1 MPAFY
6 PILCRRCGV
15 LPGVTVRILAATA
28 LILGILAAPAAAAV
42 TLDPLKPCYVSA
54 GAGDDRREGVDLH
67 GAGFTAGAVVDIFID
82 GVPAL
87 GDVPV
92 DSVGE
97 VSARVLAPF
106 QREGDRDFTI
116 TVAERNN
123 PVNVVTVTSRVTALR
138 VTLSPREAR
147 PTAKVRYRGS
157 GFTADAPVFAHY
169 LYGGAVRK
177 TVRLVRRP
185 EACGAFEV
193 RRRQI
198 PVRPR
203 VGNWTVQIDQQQT
216 YTATPSSNWVRMR
229 IKVRRIFIPPA

>member
-1 MPAFY
+1 
-6 PILCRRCGV
+6 
-15 LPGVTVRILAATA
+15 VTVRILAATA
-28 LILGILAAPAAAAV
+28 LVLGILAAPAAAA

-54 GAGDDRREGVDLH
+54 GTGDDRREGVDLH
-67 GAGFTAGAVVDIFID
+67 GAGFTPGGMVDIFID
-82 GVPAL
+82 GVPAAS
-87 GDVPV
+87 GPV

-97 VSARVLAPF
+97 VGARVLAPF
-106 QREGDRDFTI
+106 QREGERDFTI

-123 PVNVVTVTSRVTALR
+123 PANVVTVTTRVTALR

-169 LYGGAVRK
+169 LYAGAVRK

-185 EACGAFEV
+185 EACGAFAV

-229 IKVRRIFIPPA
+229 IKVRRVFVPPA

>member
-1 MPAFY
+1 MPALY

-15 LPGVTVRILAATA
+15 VPGVTVRILAATA
-28 LILGILAAPAAAAV
+28 LILGILAAPAAAA
-42 TLDPLKPCYVSA
+42 TLAPLKPCYVSA
-54 GAGDDRREGVDLH
+54 GTGQDRREGVDLN

-87 GDVPV
+87 SDVPV
-92 DSVGE
+92 DSVGD
-97 VSARVLAPF
+97 VKARVVAPF
-106 QREGDRDFTI
+106 QREGERDFTI

-123 PVNVVTVTSRVTALR
+123 PANVVTVTSRVTALR

-169 LYGGAVRK
+169 LYGDVVRK

-185 EACGAFEV
+185 EMCGAFDV

-229 IKVRRIFIPPA
+229 IKVRRVFVPPA

>member
-1 MPAFY
+1 MPALY

-15 LPGVTVRILAATA
+15 VPGVTVRILAATA
-28 LILGILAAPAAAAV
+28 LVLGILAAPAAAA

-54 GAGDDRREGVDLH
+54 GAGDDRREAVVLH
-67 GAGFTAGAVVDIFID
+67 GAGFTPGAMVDIFID
-82 GVPAL
+82 GVPAAS
-87 GDVPV
+87 GPV
-92 DSVGE
+92 DAVGE
-97 VSARVLAPF
+97 VDARVLAPF
-106 QREGDRDFTI
+106 QREGARDFTI
-116 TVAERNN
+116 TVAEQNN
-123 PVNVVTVTSRVTALR
+123 PANVVTVTSRVTALR

-147 PTAKVRYRGS
+147 PTAKVLYRGS